1 MPFLI
6 AFFPFLISSLS
17 FLIIYPVTL
26 RAPKCNTIE
35 ITFLLEVFFYRLL
48 TSCLPSTKKLFSE
61 RAPVTTEGHSS
72 IPGVFMYC
80 VFLHVLKQPLRI
92 CQELICMRRSRVRKK
107 NLFGVYFAAWQH
119 EIYLIFF
126 IFPTLLQ
133 WSNYEH

>member
-17 FLIIYPVTL
+17 FLIIYPMTL

-61 RAPVTTEGHSS
+61 RAPVTTEGHWYPWSFYVLCLFACPQATS
-72 IPGVFMYC
+72 EDLSGTD
-80 VFLHVLKQPLRI
+80 LH
-92 CQELICMRRSRVRKK
+92 ERSRVRKK
-107 NLFGVYFAAWQH
+107 NFFGVYFAVWHH

-126 IFPTLLQ
+126 YV
-133 WSNYEH
+133 SKAASVV